1 MTSLSLET
9 LSLLFYPFLY
19 FGLREKELNLKEL
32 DIPHYCATLRAI
44 YPCQRLVCEKERE
57 RKCVSVEMCVSSR

>member
-9 LSLLFYPFLY
+9 LSLLFYLFLY

-57 RKCVSVEMCVSSR
+57 KVCECRDVCVL